1 MKCLCLKQIQTSNYS
16 TPLGQKNARNVI
28 KSTVMT
34 FVYDKFV
41 FQRKKVIQNLEE
53 RS

>member
-1 MKCLCLKQIQTSNYS
+1 MFLKQIQTLNYS
-16 TPLGQKNARNVI
+16 PPLGQKNARNVV
-28 KSTVMT
+28 KSTVLT
-34 FVYDKFV
+34 FACNKFV